1 VLTAVGVTAN
11 LFDVMGVQPL
21 LGRGF
26 QKGEDEGGGA
36 RVVVLSHGAWQR
48 LHGGAPDVLGRTM
61 VLNGKPHDVVGVMGA
76 DFTMEGDPDIWLPAD
91 MSNEHRQ
98 TRYLT
103 VWGRLAPGVTL
114 AQADQELDG
123 IAATLAQSYP
133 VENGGWST
141 TLVPAR
147 EQVVREVKP
156 VLLVLLAAVGFVL
169 LIACANV
176 ANLALGRATARESE
190 MAVRTA
196 LGAGRARLHLQMLTE
211 SVVLALVGGLL
222 GVAVAWVG
230 VRAFVGFA
238 PGVLPR
244 VEEVVVDA
252 RILGFAL
259 AISVFTGLL
268 FGVAPSLRVGA
279 TSAAGVLRE
288 SGRGGV
294 GGRRSEVMRRA
305 LIVCEVALSLLLL
318 VGAGLTLRSVLKL
331 LAVNPGYA
339 TEHVVAARVGLDG
352 ERYRGN
358 VTKVRYFQELA
369 NRMMALPAIRHAA
382 VTSTLPLSVEGID
395 FDLPYHA
402 EGHPDV
408 GEQGASEVDYRII
421 SPGYL
426 DAMGIPLKA
435 GRDFTEFDRID
446 SNAQLFRDSSAV
458 VVPGHKVVLVN
469 ETFARQHWPGE
480 DPIGKH
486 VRLYYVRND
495 LWEVVGLVGDTRHA
509 GLATPARP
517 QVFVPLAQAEV
528 LFGYMT
534 VVARVTPGAAGVV
547 QQMREVAIALDP
559 NEPIYQIERIETL
572 RAEATARDRMA
583 ALVFGAFALLAIA
596 LSAAGIYG
604 VIAYQVARRTRE
616 IGVRIALGA
625 GRARVVRDVVG
636 EAAGLALLGIG
647 LGVVGALGATRFA
660 ASMLFGV
667 APTDP
672 LTFGSVSLLLLGVAL
687 AAALLPAAR
696 AAGIQPVEALRSE

>member
-1 VLTAVGVTAN
+1 
-11 LFDVMGVQPL
+11 M
-21 LGRGF
+21 
-26 QKGEDEGGGA
+26 
-36 RVVVLSHGAWQR
+36 
-48 LHGGAPDVLGRTM
+48 
-61 VLNGKPHDVVGVMGA
+61 
-76 DFTMEGDPDIWLPAD
+76 
-91 MSNEHRQ
+91 
-98 TRYLT
+98 
-103 VWGRLAPGVTL
+103 
-114 AQADQELDG
+114 
-123 IAATLAQSYP
+123 
-133 VENGGWST
+133 
-141 TLVPAR
+141 
-147 EQVVREVKP
+147 
-156 VLLVLLAAVGFVL
+156 
-169 LIACANV
+169 
-176 ANLALGRATARESE
+176 
-190 MAVRTA
+190 
-196 LGAGRARLHLQMLTE
+196 
-211 SVVLALVGGLL
+211 
-222 GVAVAWVG
+222 
-230 VRAFVGFA
+230 
-238 PGVLPR
+238 
-244 VEEVVVDA
+244 
-252 RILGFAL
+252 
-259 AISVFTGLL
+259 
-268 FGVAPSLRVGA
+268 
-279 TSAAGVLRE
+279 
-288 SGRGGV
+288 
-294 GGRRSEVMRRA
+294 
-305 LIVCEVALSLLLL
+305 
-318 VGAGLTLRSVLKL
+318 
-331 LAVNPGYA
+331 
-339 TEHVVAARVGLDG
+339 
-352 ERYRGN
+352 
-358 VTKVRYFQELA
+358 
-369 NRMMALPAIRHAA
+369 
-382 VTSTLPLSVEGID
+382 
-395 FDLPYHA
+395 
-402 EGHPDV
+402 
-408 GEQGASEVDYRII
+408 EVDYRII